1 MTKKFGVLTLIAI
14 FLLGFPLQPVS
25 ADQKKDMGGWEKD
38 SEYNKH
44 YDISEY
50 ESFKGWIKKI
60 KTVTPMPG
68 MSPAVAIE
76 VCEDKKLKSE
86 PILVHLCPIWF
97 ADPGTIGLKRG
108 DRVKVKGVWAEIDDK
123 DVFMASKV
131 KKGDYFEFKARLS
144 SDGTPFWTLSD
155 EELAK
160 EREASQAALKKQ

>member
-1 MTKKFGVLTLIAI
+1 MIKKFLVISLIASWM
-14 FLLGFPLQPVS
+14 LCLPLQPVF
-25 ADQKKDMGGWEKD
+25 ADKKKDMGGWEKD
-38 SEYNKH
+38 SEYNRH
-44 YDISEY
+44 YDIAEY
-50 ESFKGWIKKI
+50 ESFKGWIKRI

-86 PILVHLCPIWF
+86 PIEVHLCPKWF
-97 ADPGTIGLKRG
+97 ADPGTLGLKRG

-131 KKGDYFEFKARLS
+131 KKGDFFEFKARLT
-144 SDGTPFWTLSD
+144 SDGTPFWTLND

-160 EREASQAALKKQ
+160 ERAASQKSLKKQ